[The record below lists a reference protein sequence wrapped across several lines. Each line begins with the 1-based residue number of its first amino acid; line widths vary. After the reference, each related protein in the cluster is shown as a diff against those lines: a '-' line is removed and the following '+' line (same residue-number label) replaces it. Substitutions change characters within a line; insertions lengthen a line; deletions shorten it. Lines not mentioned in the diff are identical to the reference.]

1 MGGAMSSIT
10 ISGDTSGSV
19 ILQAPSVAGSTTLT
33 LPSTSG
39 TVVTT
44 NTIPAGQVI
53 QVVYA
58 STQSRTSSS
67 STTYVDMTGMSAS
80 ITPTKSSSKILV
92 IAVAY
97 GGSVPGCA
105 MWFRVLRDS
114 TSLATPGAVLYS
126 SAGSG
131 AEYSSLASNMT
142 FFDSPATTSSVT
154 YKVQLRSDA
163 TTTVVG
169 GGPAANSYT
178 SGTAL
183 CQNSIVLMEIAQ

>member
-1 MGGAMSSIT
+1 MSSIS
-10 ISGDTSGSV
+10 IAGDTSGSV

-169 GGPAANSYT
+169 GGPAANGYS

>member
-1 MGGAMSSIT
+1 MSSVT
-10 ISGDTSGSV
+10 ISGDTSGSI
-19 ILQAPSVAGSTTLT
+19 ILQAPAVSGSTTLT
-33 LPSTSG
+33 LPTTTGTLVTSNAMPTG
-39 TVVTT
+39 SVL
-44 NTIPAGQVI
+44 

-92 IAVAY
+92 IAIAY

-114 TSLATPGAVLYS
+114 TSLSTPSAVLYS

-154 YKVQLRSDA
+154 YKVQLRSDS
-163 TTTVVG
+163 TTSVVG
-169 GGPAANSYT
+169 GGPAANGYT

-183 CQNSIVLMEIAQ
+183 CTNSIVLMEIAQ

>member
-1 MGGAMSSIT
+1 MSSVVIA
-10 ISGDTSGSV
+10 GNTSGT
-19 ILQAPSVAGSTTLT
+19 ITLDAPNVAGSTVLT
-33 LPSTSG
+33 LPTTSG
-39 TVVTT
+39 TIVTG
-44 NTIPAGQVI
+44 NTMPAGSVL

-67 STTYVDMTGMSAS
+67 STTYIDMTGMSAS

-97 GGSVPGCA
+97 GGSVAGCA

-114 TSLATPGAVLYS
+114 TSLATPSATLYS

-169 GGPAANSYT
+169 GGPAANGYS